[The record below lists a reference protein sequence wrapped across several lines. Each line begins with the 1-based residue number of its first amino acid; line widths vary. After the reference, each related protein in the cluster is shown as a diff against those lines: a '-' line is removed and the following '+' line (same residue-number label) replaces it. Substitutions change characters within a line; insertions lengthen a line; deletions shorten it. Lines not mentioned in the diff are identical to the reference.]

1 MILRVSVRELGS
13 RNGRVIKNW
22 IVEGRTVGRRRKRI
36 VLIWNYSINIVFIL
50 LTIQK
55 IVIGSRTVVEEK
67 GTAGEVRVFPETLVR
82 VIQTLTTSISRMF
95 ILLNVS
101 GTDRGVLQRFSV
113 FLVTV
118 VTLGEPSGS
127 VVVISTTFWT
137 GGRGGKR
144 LDISR
149 NVFRLVSLVT
159 IVTLYWVGVIHR
171 FRGGSPALGK
181 RSRGVIRVVFIRPGV
196 VIFLRVIMV
205 RIRIRDRRL
214 VLTVFG
220 RRKGEVTSPGILVVM
235 GLTVIFRLGRN

>member
-1 MILRVSVRELGS
+1 MNGIVNLIINLRVILRVSVRELGS

-127 VVVISTTFWT
+127 VVVISTTF
-137 GGRGGKR
+137 
-144 LDISR
+144 
-149 NVFRLVSLVT
+149 
-159 IVTLYWVGVIHR
+159 
-171 FRGGSPALGK
+171 
-181 RSRGVIRVVFIRPGV
+181 
-196 VIFLRVIMV
+196 
-205 RIRIRDRRL
+205 
-214 VLTVFG
+214 
-220 RRKGEVTSPGILVVM
+220 
-235 GLTVIFRLGRN
+235 